1 MQVFMRTA
9 FSAAAIAALS
19 ISFAQAQ
26 QTLAPVVVS
35 ANPLGAD
42 INDLITPVSVLRGDQ
57 LTQNQSSTLG
67 QTLNQL
73 PGVSSSDFGPN
84 SSRPVI
90 RGLDGDRI
98 RIMNNGGASMDV
110 SGLSYDHAVGIEP
123 LLVEQIE
130 VVRGPAA
137 LQYGGSAIGGAVN
150 VIDNRIPKAPVKGVN
165 GRGELR
171 AGGAESERAAAGVVT
186 VGDGRFALHVDGAD
200 RKTDDLKVPK
210 QAGRRDEDG
219 PGSLNQGRLLNSNS
233 DQQSG
238 AIGASLTGDHGYL
251 GISLDSY
258 KNDYGTG
265 LFEVEDDETDLT
277 KPKRI
282 RLKQERLTLAG
293 EQRNLAGKM
302 GPLESIRGSFSSTD
316 YKHEELAGGEVEA
329 TYKNKG
335 WDSRIEGTH
344 LPIQTS
350 LGALKGAWG
359 IQGSESKFSATGS
372 EHHGT
377 FVPNAKT
384 DSKALFVFEELS
396 FAPGKAVNAGF
407 RYEDVKV
414 QSLGGV
420 KHIDNGVSETFD
432 VDSKKFKPFSLAL
445 GYRQDMG
452 AGWTGTAGL
461 SYTERAPTFYEL
473 YADGEHHATGTYER
487 GNSSNKKEKG
497 TTLELGMKFKTPTTR
512 ANFSAYVTEFS
523 NFIGL
528 VQGGYVNHHGEYPRL
543 DKEDC
548 EAAVNPRQHCSPLY
562 NFTGIK
568 ARLYGLEADGRFPL
582 ASGLFGKASQ
592 LNLDWKA
599 DYARGENRTT
609 GGALPR
615 IAPFRLSSALVY
627 SEGKYSSQVDV
638 QHAARQNR
646 YADDLGATPS
656 YTMFGLGASYKTAVS
671 GMKSAYLFLRVHNL
685 TNVEARNA
693 SSVLRDMAPAGARA
707 IRVGFRGNF

>member
-1 MQVFMRTA
+1 MQVFIRTA
-9 FSAAAIAALS
+9 FSAAAVAALS
-19 ISFAQAQ
+19 IPFAHAQ
-26 QTLAPVVVS
+26 QTLSPVVVS

-110 SGLSYDHAVGIEP
+110 SGLSYDHAVAIEP
-123 LLVEQIE
+123 LLVDQIE

-150 VIDNRIPKAPVKGVN
+150 VIDNRIPKAPIKGVH

-171 AGGAESERAAAGVVT
+171 AGGAESERAAAGMVT
-186 VGDGRFALHVDGAD
+186 VGDGRFALHVDGSD

-210 QAGRRDEDG
+210 QAGRGEAI
-219 PGSLNQGRLLNSNS
+219 NQGRLLNSNA

-238 AIGASLTGDHGYL
+238 AVGASLTGDHGYL
-251 GISLDSY
+251 GLSVDSY

-265 LFEVEDDETDLT
+265 LFEENELAN
-277 KPKRI
+277 PKRI
-282 RLKQERLTLAG
+282 KLKQDRLTLAG
-293 EQRNLAGKM
+293 EQRNLGGKM

-316 YKHEELAGGEVEA
+316 YKHEELKANEVEA
-329 TYKNKG
+329 TFKNKG

-350 LGALKGAWG
+350 LGSLKGAWG
-359 IQGSESKFSATGS
+359 IQGSESKFSAVGS
-372 EHHGT
+372 GGHGT

-414 QSLGGV
+414 QSLGGGDEG
-420 KHIDNGVSETFD
+420 HFP

-452 AGWTGTAGL
+452 SGWTATSGL

-473 YADGEHHATGTYER
+473 YANGEHHATGTYER
-487 GNSSNKKEKG
+487 GSSNNKKEKG
-497 TTLELGMKFKTPTTR
+497 ATLELGMKFKTPTTR

-528 VQGGYVNHHGEYPRL
+528 VQHGYVDHHGDHQSPIK
-543 DKEDC
+543 DDC
-548 EAAVNPRQHCSPLY
+548 EHDAPEHHCSPQY
-562 NFTGIK
+562 KFQGIK

-582 ASGLFGKASQ
+582 ASGLFGKAGQ
-592 LNLDWKA
+592 LNVDWKA

-615 IAPFRLSSALVY
+615 IAPLRLSSALVY

-638 QHAARQNR
+638 QYAARQNR

-656 YTMFGLGASYKTAVS
+656 YAMFGLGASYKTAVS

-707 IRVGFRGNF
+707 IKVGLRGNF

>member
-9 FSAAAIAALS
+9 FSAAAVAALS
-19 ISFAQAQ
+19 VSFAHAQ
-26 QTLAPVVVS
+26 QTLSPVVVS
-35 ANPLGAD
+35 ANPLGSD

-98 RIMNNGGASMDV
+98 RILNNGGASMDV
-110 SGLSYDHAVGIEP
+110 SGLSYDHAVAIEP

-150 VIDNRIPKAPVKGVN
+150 VIDNRIPKAPVKGVH

-210 QAGRRDEDG
+210 QAGRRDKDGG

-238 AIGASLTGDHGYL
+238 AVGASLTGDHGYL
-251 GISLDSY
+251 GVSLDSY

-265 LFEVEDDETDLT
+265 LFESDHGDADLN

-282 RLKQERLTLAG
+282 KLKQDRLTLAG

-344 LPIQTS
+344 IPIQTS
-350 LGALKGAWG
+350 LGSLKGAWG

-372 EHHGT
+372 AGHGT

-414 QSLGGV
+414 QSLG
-420 KHIDNGVSETFD
+420 
-432 VDSKKFKPFSLAL
+432 VD
-445 GYRQDMG
+445 
-452 AGWTGTAGL
+452 
-461 SYTERAPTFYEL
+461 
-473 YADGEHHATGTYER
+473 
-487 GNSSNKKEKG
+487 
-497 TTLELGMKFKTPTTR
+497 
-512 ANFSAYVTEFS
+512 
-523 NFIGL
+523 
-528 VQGGYVNHHGEYPRL
+528 
-543 DKEDC
+543 
-548 EAAVNPRQHCSPLY
+548 
-562 NFTGIK
+562 
-568 ARLYGLEADGRFPL
+568 
-582 ASGLFGKASQ
+582 
-592 LNLDWKA
+592 
-599 DYARGENRTT
+599 
-609 GGALPR
+609 
-615 IAPFRLSSALVY
+615 
-627 SEGKYSSQVDV
+627 
-638 QHAARQNR
+638 
-646 YADDLGATPS
+646 
-656 YTMFGLGASYKTAVS
+656 
-671 GMKSAYLFLRVHNL
+671 
-685 TNVEARNA
+685 
-693 SSVLRDMAPAGARA
+693 
-707 IRVGFRGNF
+707 

>member
-26 QTLAPVVVS
+26 QTLEPVIVS

-57 LTQNQSSTLG
+57 LSQKQSSTLG
-67 QTLNQL
+67 QTLNGL
-73 PGVSSSDFGPN
+73 PGVGSTDFGPN
-84 SSRPVI
+84 SSRPTI
-90 RGLDGDRI
+90 RGLDGDRV
-98 RIMNNGGASMDV
+98 RVMSNGGASLDA
-110 SGLSYDHAVGIEP
+110 STLSYDHAVAIEP

-150 VIDNRIPKAPVKGVN
+150 VIDNRIPKAPVKGVH
-165 GRGELR
+165 GRAEVR
-171 AGGAESERAAAGVVT
+171 AGGAESEKATAGMVT
-186 VGDGRFALHVDGAD
+186 VGNGAFALHVDGSS

-210 QAGRRDEDG
+210 QAGREG
-219 PGSLNQGRLLNSNS
+219 FISQGKLLNSDA
-233 DQQSG
+233 DQQGG
-238 AIGASLTGDHGYL
+238 ALGFSLTNDHGYVGL
-251 GISLDSY
+251 SVDTY
-258 KNDYGTG
+258 RNDYGTG
-265 LFEVEDDETDLT
+265 LYEEGDIASPT
-277 KPKRI
+277 RI
-282 RLKQERLTLAG
+282 KLKQDKLTLAG
-293 EQRNLAGKM
+293 EQRNLGGKAG
-302 GPLESIRGSFSSTD
+302 PFESIRGSFSTTD
-316 YKHEELAGGEVEA
+316 YKHEESAGGVVES
-329 TYKNKG
+329 TFKNKG

-350 LGALKGAWG
+350 MGALKGAWG
-359 IQGSESKFSATGS
+359 IQGAESKFSAIGDA
-372 EHHGT
+372 T
-377 FVPNAKT
+377 FVPNT
-384 DSKALFVFEELS
+384 QTNSMALFVFEELS

-414 QSLGGV
+414 QSLG
-420 KHIDNGVSETFD
+420 NGVDDHFP

-452 AGWTGTAGL
+452 SGWTATSGL

-473 YADGEHHATGTYER
+473 YADGEHHATGTYEK
-487 GNSSNKKEKG
+487 GNSNNKKEKG

-512 ANFSAYVTEFS
+512 TNFSAYVTEFS

-528 VQGGYVNHHGEYPRL
+528 IQEPNAF
-543 DKEDC
+543 EDGKP
-548 EAAVNPRQHCSPLY
+548 VY
-562 NFTGIK
+562 NFQGIK

-582 ASGLFGKASQ
+582 ASGLFGKAGQ
-592 LNLDWKA
+592 LNIDWKA
-599 DYARGENRTT
+599 DYARGENRST

-707 IRVGFRGNF
+707 IKVGLRGNF

>member
-19 ISFAQAQ
+19 MPFANAQ
-26 QTLAPVVVS
+26 QTLSPVVVS

-98 RIMNNGGASMDV
+98 RILNNGGASMDV

-123 LLVEQIE
+123 LLVDQIE

-150 VIDNRIPKAPVKGVN
+150 VIDNRIPKAPVKGVH

-171 AGGAESERAAAGVVT
+171 VGGAESERAAAGLVT
-186 VGDGRFALHVDGAD
+186 VGDGRFALHVDGSD
-200 RKTDDLKVPK
+200 RKTDDLRVPK
-210 QAGRRDEDG
+210 QAGRGDESG
-219 PGSLNQGRLLNSNS
+219 RGSLNQGRLLNSNS

-238 AIGASLTGDHGYL
+238 AVGVSLTGDHGYVGL
-251 GISLDSY
+251 SIDSY
-258 KNDYGTG
+258 KNNYGTG
-265 LFEVEDDETDLT
+265 LFEIDDVLHETDLT

-282 RLKQERLTLAG
+282 KLKQDRVTLAG
-293 EQRNLAGKM
+293 EQRNLGGKM
-302 GPLESIRGSFSSTD
+302 GLLESIRGSFSSTD
-316 YKHEELAGGEVEA
+316 YKHEELAGSEVEA
-329 TYKNKG
+329 TFKNKG

-350 LGALKGAWG
+350 LGSLKGAWG
-359 IQGSESKFSATGS
+359 IQGSESKFSVTGS
-372 EHHGT
+372 GDHGA

-384 DSKALFVFEELS
+384 DSKALFVFEELT

-414 QSLGGV
+414 QSLGSGV
-420 KHIDNGVSETFD
+420 DDHFP
-432 VDSKKFKPFSLAL
+432 VDTKKFKPFSLAL

-452 AGWTGTAGL
+452 AGWTATSGL

-487 GNSSNKKEKG
+487 GNSNNKKEKG

-528 VQGGYVNHHGEYPRL
+528 VQDGYVDHEGENYSAT
-543 DKEDC
+543 KEGC
-548 EAAVNPRQHCSPLY
+548 EGDPSTEHCSPLY
-562 NFTGIK
+562 NFQGIK

-582 ASGLFGKASQ
+582 ASGLFGKAGQ
-592 LNLDWKA
+592 MNVDWKA
-599 DYARGENRTT
+599 DYARGENRST

-615 IAPFRLSSALVY
+615 IAPLRLSSALVY
-627 SEGKYSSQVDV
+627 SEGNYSSQVDV

-656 YTMFGLGASYKTAVS
+656 YTMFGLGASYKTPVS

-707 IRVGFRGNF
+707 IKVGLRGNF